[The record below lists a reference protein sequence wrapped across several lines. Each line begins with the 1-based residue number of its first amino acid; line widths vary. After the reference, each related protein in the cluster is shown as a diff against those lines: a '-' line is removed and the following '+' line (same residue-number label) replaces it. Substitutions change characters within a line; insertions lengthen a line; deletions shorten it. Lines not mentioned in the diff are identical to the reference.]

1 MDRGAPI
8 REYSPGDSIRIR
20 LTVEHEFD
28 FNVVEARFEFRT
40 SNLDIVRMKS
50 EVPDTYTNNYTITLP
65 GQKDPQLSTIHAT
78 TPGHRSEIR
87 LTGKAPAGK
96 ALGEYRCTQISTRA
110 PGGSW
115 IPFEFGRTP
124 EIRFR
129 LIPEPVERPRV
140 LDWEFQG

>member
-20 LTVEHEFD
+20 LTVEHGFD
-28 FNVVEARFEFRT
+28 FDVVEARFEYHT
-40 SNLDIVRMKS
+40 TDLDTAMVQS
-50 EVPDTYTNNYTITLP
+50 EYPDHYTITLP
-65 GQKDPQLSTIHAT
+65 GHKEPQLSTIHAT
-78 TPGHRSEIR
+78 TPRHRSEIR

-96 ALGEYRCTQISTRA
+96 ALGEYRCTRISTRA

-115 IPFEFGRTP
+115 ISFEFGRTP

-129 LIPEPVERPRV
+129 LIPEPVKRPKI

>member
-1 MDRGAPI
+1 MDKGAPI

-28 FNVVEARFEFRT
+28 FDVVESCFEYQT
-40 SNLDIVRMKS
+40 MNLDIARVQS
-50 EVPDTYTNNYTITLP
+50 EYPDIYTISLP
-65 GQKDPQLSTIHAT
+65 GHKEPQLSTIHAT
-78 TPGHRSEIR
+78 TPGHRSEFL

-96 ALGEYRCTQISTRA
+96 AFGEYRCTRISTRA

-115 IPFEFGRTP
+115 ITFGFGRTP